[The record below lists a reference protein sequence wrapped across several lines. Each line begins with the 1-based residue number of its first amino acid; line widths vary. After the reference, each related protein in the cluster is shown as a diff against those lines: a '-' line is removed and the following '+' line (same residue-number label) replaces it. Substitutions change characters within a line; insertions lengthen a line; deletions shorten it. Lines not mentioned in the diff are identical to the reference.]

1 MAAETEAVLLQ
12 RFSTQGDI
20 GAFSQLVGR
29 HLSLVYGVCVRI
41 LQDETDAADVTQ
53 ETFFQL
59 LRQARNVS
67 GSLAGWLHT
76 VATRKSIDLI
86 RRGQARKRREQVYAM
101 NRTDPAQT
109 WHDLSP
115 HVDQA
120 LLELD
125 EDTRS
130 TLLEHFFQGKTTTQI
145 AEDRKIS
152 QATVSRR
159 INQALDLLHASLKKR
174 GMLATI
180 AALGVLLTEATSQA
194 VPVALANELTKM
206 ALVGSSVAAGATAGA
221 GAQASSAAAGLLS
234 GLGAKVAT
242 AVAVAAIGVGSV
254 VTYNHVTQP
263 AVNRPAQVSDS
274 TYRSAGR
281 PTSGR
286 SAQGGPTVQYTQ
298 AEAIEQ
304 SDVFESYAMADTSES
319 FDEWFD
325 RMVAESSAQDTV
337 SSEPTGYA
345 MGGAPMGGML
355 AGTTA
360 TTVVTD
366 DSENPAPQQGLFFYA
381 AAPAQ
386 QPVDP
391 NKPQEERPSDDK

>member
-1 MAAETEAVLLQ
+1 MVADSESILLQ
-12 RFSTQGDI
+12 RFASQGDS
-20 GAFSQLVGR
+20 GAFSQIVR
-29 HLSLVYGVCVRI
+29 QHLKMVYGVCVRI
-41 LQDETDAADVTQ
+41 LEDESDAADVTQ

-59 LRQARNVS
+59 LRQARGVS
-67 GSLAGWLHT
+67 GSVASWLHT

-86 RRGQARKRREQVYAM
+86 RRGQARRRREQAYAID
-101 NRTDPAQT
+101 RVEKAET

-120 LLELD
+120 LEEMDEELR
-125 EDTRS
+125 T

-152 QATVSRR
+152 QATASRR
-159 INQALDLLHASLKKR
+159 INQGLDLLHASLRKQ
-174 GMLATI
+174 GMLATV

-263 AVNRPAQVSDS
+263 AVNTPAQVSDS
-274 TYRSAGR
+274 TYRSAGG

-298 AEAIEQ
+298 ADVIEQ

-325 RMVAESSAQDTV
+325 RMLAESSAQDTV
-337 SSEPTGYA
+337 SDEPTGYA
-345 MGGAPMGGML
+345 MGGML
-355 AGTTA
+355 AGTTT

-366 DSENPAPQQGLFFYA
+366 DSENPAQQQGFFYA
-381 AAPAQ
+381 TAIAPQAA
-386 QPVDP
+386 DP
-391 NKPQEERPSDDK
+391 NKLQEEKPSDDK